1 MHYRKRQWR
10 KGRTV
15 TILAAL
21 VAGAVFSPGSEAK
34 EAQPANSDPRNST
47 KECAGAC
54 PLELLSPPTEI
65 IKGSTV
71 EKNAGAHPKVVL
83 ALGGGA
89 CKSIA
94 QIGVLKSLEK
104 HHIPIDYIVGTSMGA
119 TIGSL
124 YCAGY
129 TPGQIEELFL
139 KGKIQ
144 NAENS
149 VVLLDTVAL
158 PVRKVIWRCKGFPGG
173 GVTTGDKFGR
183 FMARQL
189 PERFDDLKIPFA
201 AVATDLTTGVTSVL
215 TGGNLP
221 KAVQAS
227 STLPGAFRPVLI
239 DGNLFVDGGLKAN
252 LPTKAARRL
261 GADIVVAVVCDKPIK
276 TKSNKN
282 FNSIK
287 GVVAR
292 TTDIM
297 LADADFKEA
306 RKSDVVIYPNTDNI
320 PMMTKSRTIIL
331 DGITAG
337 ETAADEA
344 LAKIGDRLASYSAAR
359 SLFST
364 TSPTK

>member
-1 MHYRKRQWR
+1 MHYKSRKRR
-10 KGRTV
+10 LIFT
-15 TILAAL
+15 AL
-21 VAGAVFSPGSEAK
+21 IISSMISFLRSPLSVAN
-34 EAQPANSDPRNST
+34 EAQDQVQVQNQGQNR
-47 KECAGAC
+47 CAGSC
-54 PLELLSPPTEI
+54 PLELLSPPTKI
-65 IKGSTV
+65 LKGAPRGKTDSS
-71 EKNAGAHPKVVL
+71 HPRVVL

-94 QIGVLKSLEK
+94 QIGVLRSLEK
-104 HHIPIDYIVGTSMGA
+104 HHVPIDYIVGTSMGA

-129 TPGQIEELFL
+129 TPDQIEELFL

-149 VVLLDTVAL
+149 IILLDTLAL
-158 PVRKVIWRCKGFPGG
+158 PIRKVVWRCKGYPGAG
-173 GVTTGDKFGR
+173 ITTGDKFGR
-183 FMARQL
+183 FMARYL
-189 PERFDDLKIPFA
+189 PASFDKLKTPFA
-201 AVATDLTTGVTSVL
+201 AVATDITSGVTSVL
-215 TGGNLP
+215 TAGNLP

-227 STLPGAFRPVLI
+227 STLPGALRPVLI
-239 DGNLFVDGGLKAN
+239 DGNLFVDGGLRAN

-276 TKSNKN
+276 PESNKN

-306 RKSDVVIYPNTDNI
+306 RKSDVVIYPNTDKI
-320 PMMTKSRTIIL
+320 PMMTKSRAKLL
-331 DGITAG
+331 DGIAAG
-337 ETAADEA
+337 ESAADEA
-344 LAKIGDRLASYSAAR
+344 LAKAGDRLASYSAAR
-359 SLFST
+359 RISST
-364 TSPTK
+364 SSTK